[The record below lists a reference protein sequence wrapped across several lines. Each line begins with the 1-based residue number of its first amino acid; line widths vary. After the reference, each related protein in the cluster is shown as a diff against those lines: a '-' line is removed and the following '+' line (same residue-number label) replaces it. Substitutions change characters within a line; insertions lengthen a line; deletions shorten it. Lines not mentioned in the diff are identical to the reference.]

1 MTVTY
6 KGITLSKG
14 SYALELYEKK
24 QMKLL
29 DQHMKELDEKEKNLA
44 KRYSASVDQPTP
56 ITDSQ
61 WLKER
66 LTRP

>member
-1 MTVTY
+1 MTVVY

-44 KRYSASVDQPTP
+44 KRYDQPTP

>member
-1 MTVTY
+1 MTVVY

-14 SYALELYEKK
+14 SHALELYEKK
-24 QMKLL
+24 QMKEL
-29 DQHMKELDEKEKNLA
+29 DKHMKELDEKEKQLQN
-44 KRYSASVDQPTP
+44 RYTTPTP

-66 LTRP
+66 MTKP

>member
-1 MTVTY
+1 MTVVY

-14 SYALELYEKK
+14 SHALELYEKK
-24 QMKLL
+24 QMKEL
-29 DQHMKELDEKEKNLA
+29 DRHMKELEEKEKALMN
-44 KRYSASVDQPTP
+44 RYTPASPTP

-66 LTRP
+66 MTKP